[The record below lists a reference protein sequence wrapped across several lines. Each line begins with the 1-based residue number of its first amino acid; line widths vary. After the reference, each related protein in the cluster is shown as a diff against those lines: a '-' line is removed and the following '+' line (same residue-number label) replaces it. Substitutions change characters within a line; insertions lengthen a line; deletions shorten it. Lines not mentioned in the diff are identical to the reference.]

1 MHCAEKIKTRLILTK
16 NVAHNQKD
24 FGFATAKLRKNM
36 RLGNI
41 TKPDRRLS
49 HLAKCAISK

>member
-1 MHCAEKIKTRLILTK
+1 MRCAEKIKTRLILTK